1 MDPVPPVAS
10 GFDSLHLHPDILK
23 GIRHAGFLQPTPI
36 QSEAI
41 PVVLSGRDL
50 IGSAQTGTGKTAA
63 FLLPI
68 LHRLLQGK
76 RGKNLRALV
85 ITPTRE
91 LALQCMERLQ
101 QFSRYLPL
109 KGAAIFGGVPMSPQI
124 SALSSG
130 VDIVSATPGRLLDHI
145 YSGRID
151 FVDLE
156 VLVLD
161 EADRMLD
168 MGFLPAIQS
177 IVRLLPKK
185 RQTMLFSATIP
196 PDIQRLSREVL
207 HDPVTVQ
214 IGQRSSVAVGIR
226 HAVYPVPQSLK
237 MDLLLELLRG
247 EEMSCVLIFARTKHS
262 ADRITRRLEQT
273 GLRVSVLHSDRSQSQ
288 RLQALDRFRRGKTQI
303 MVATDIAAR
312 GIDVEQISHVI
323 NFDVP
328 RAPDDYIHRIGRT
341 ARADATG
348 DAFTLV
354 DRGEEET
361 LREIERVLGK
371 KLPRVTLPNFDYKK
385 AGAASESH
393 SRPRF
398 SGGGRPSSRPH
409 SGGGHSSHQGGRSSG
424 RPHRYSR

>member
-1 MDPVPPVAS
+1 MDPVPPAVS
-10 GFDSLHLHPDILK
+10 GFESLNLHPDILK
-23 GIRHAGFLQPTPI
+23 GIRHAGFMQPTPI
-36 QSEAI
+36 QAQAI

-63 FLLPI
+63 FLLPT

-109 KGAAIFGGVPMSPQI
+109 KGAAIFGGVPMGPQI

-196 PDIQRLSREVL
+196 PDIQKLSREVL

-226 HAVYPVPQSLK
+226 HAVYPVAQALK
-237 MDLLLELLRG
+237 MDLLHELLRD
-247 EEMSCVLIFARTKHS
+247 EEMSCVLVFARTKHS
-262 ADRITRRLEQT
+262 ADRITRRLEQA
-273 GLRVSVLHSDRSQSQ
+273 GHHVSVLHSDRSQSQ
-288 RLQALDRFRRGKTQI
+288 RLQALDKFRRGKTQI

-328 RAPDDYIHRIGRT
+328 RAPEDYIHRIGRT

-354 DRGEEET
+354 DRSEEET
-361 LREIERVLGK
+361 LREIEKVLGK

-385 AGAASESH
+385 AVH
-393 SRPRF
+393 SDLHHRRHF
-398 SGGGRPSSRPH
+398 SGGGRHPQHRSR
-409 SGGGHSSHQGGRSSG
+409 GGGHSSHYGGRSSG